1 MNRNWKKVAK
11 LVEDVYGVYVDYE
24 EGFFICPE
32 CDEPIYSEDW
42 EDIDF
47 ICPVCEFSYKDI
59 E

>member
-11 LVEDVYGVYVDYE
+11 LVEDVYGVYVDYK

-47 ICPVCEFSYKDI
+47 VCPVCEFSYEDI